1 MRCSG
6 LRMVLYHTLA
16 AVKHLLGENI
26 YMKIEFAMNKNIIF
40 FALLTMLSACT
51 GKDNGKRQANVGN
64 NQNVMKLNIGNFK
77 WTRQP
82 ESCVIKG
89 DTIEVVTKPGTDL
102 WQRTYYLFRNDNAP
116 VFQMETEE
124 KFFSFVVK
132 TDFTESHHRFDQCGI
147 VMYLDSENWLKG
159 SVEYENEEFQHLG
172 SVVTNNGYSDW
183 ATTAIPANVKTMWYR
198 LSRREAD
205 YCIECSQDGQNFTQM
220 RVCHMHKGSGKIRF
234 GIYACSPEESSFKA
248 VFTDMK
254 LSECAWKAHDG
265 QQPD

>member
-1 MRCSG
+1 
-6 LRMVLYHTLA
+6 
-16 AVKHLLGENI
+16 
-26 YMKIEFAMNKNIIF
+26 MKIEFAMNKNIIF

-51 GKDNGKRQANVGN
+51 DKDNGKCQANVGN